1 MILREPGPAEAGAGG
16 QGAIRP
22 CPVDRG
28 AVMSRP
34 SLPVPAAEGEA
45 GLFFRA
51 GLGRSLPRGYIRIGV
66 ARTIPE
72 VLRTLA
78 VDPGPLCAEAGIP
91 LALFGDP
98 DNCLPMRR
106 LGNLVSLC
114 VAATRRPDF
123 GLLVVEHTTPSD
135 LGLVGFLLKQ
145 APDVRTALTDLV
157 RYLHYNDR
165 CAVPFLEVRDGVA
178 TFSYLVIEPGIPATD
193 QISDGAMAI
202 LRNIMRALCG
212 PRWVPAAVTLSRP
225 RPAAPARYERLFGA
239 PVTFDAEVSAMSF
252 PESWLDLP
260 LPHAD
265 PALRRL
271 LQEQIDL
278 MEQEEAGDFP
288 EKVRRLLRG
297 GLITR
302 AGTIDEISAL
312 LQINRRTLSRRLE
325 EAGTTFRTLSGEIQ
339 YEIARQLIE
348 NTTLSMTQIA
358 LALRFSEASAFTRAF
373 RQWSGMSPRAW
384 RQRHRGIVR
393 PEGRTAGSGQPALG
407 EAG

>member
-1 MILREPGPAEAGAGG
+1 
-16 QGAIRP
+16 
-22 CPVDRG
+22 
-28 AVMSRP
+28 MSRP

-51 GLGRSLPRGYIRIGV
+51 GLGRSLPAGYIRIGV

-72 VLRTLA
+72 VLRSLEI
-78 VDPGPLCAEAGIP
+78 DPEPVCREAGIP
-91 LALFGDP
+91 LTLFSDP
-98 DNCLPMRR
+98 DNSLPMRR
-106 LGNLVSLC
+106 LGHLVALAT
-114 VAATRRPDF
+114 AATRRSDL
-123 GLLVVEHTTPSD
+123 GLVIVEHTTPSD

-165 CAVPFLEVRDGVA
+165 CAVPFLDVKDGVA
-178 TFSYLVIEPGIPATD
+178 TFSYLIIEPGIPATD
-193 QISDGAMAI
+193 QIYDGALAV
-202 LRNIMRALCG
+202 LRNILRALCG
-212 PRWVPAAVTLSRP
+212 PRWVPAGVTLSRP
-225 RPAAPARYERLFGA
+225 RPASPARYERFFGA
-239 PVTFDAEVSAMSF
+239 PVTFDAEASTMSF
-252 PESWLDLP
+252 PESCLDQP

-278 MEQEEAGDFP
+278 MEDEEAGDFP
-288 EKVRRLLRG
+288 EKVRRLMRAC
-297 GLITR
+297 LITR
-302 AGTIDEISAL
+302 ACTIDEISAL

-325 EAGTTFRTLSGEIQ
+325 EAGTTFRALSSEIQ

-348 NTTLSMTQIA
+348 NTGLSMTQIA

-373 RQWSGMSPRAW
+373 RQWAGMSPRAW
-384 RQRHRGIVR
+384 RQRHRGLALSG
-393 PEGRTAGSGQPALG
+393 GRRSRADGSTLG